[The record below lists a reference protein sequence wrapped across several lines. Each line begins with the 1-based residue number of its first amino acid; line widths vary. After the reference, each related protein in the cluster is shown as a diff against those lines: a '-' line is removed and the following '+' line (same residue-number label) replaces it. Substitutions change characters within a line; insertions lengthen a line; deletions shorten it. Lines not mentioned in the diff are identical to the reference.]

1 MMERKPVQ
9 EGDNSMKTW
18 TKVLLAG
25 AAVGAVGVIAAAA
38 YQQGKK
44 QALAQQ
50 NRRRR
55 RRAAIPCTFPPEL
68 SEEEFER
75 MAIRA
80 AHRLKKKK
88 VLVWVRNAT
97 IFGRVD
103 SQSGLSQWKF
113 SADFN
118 DHGRITGE
126 YRIWSENEDSLIP
139 RRVAESVREALLA
152 MPE

>member
-1 MMERKPVQ
+1 MLFVIADQGSLLITQGYHVDILVFLLVVKRVYDIMRGIGSKPVQ
-9 EGDNSMKTW
+9 HTADALIRLPRM
-18 TKVLLAG
+18 AG
-25 AAVGAVGVIAAAA
+25 
-38 YQQGKK
+38 Q

-88 VLVWVRNAT
+88 ASN
-97 IFGRVD
+97 
-103 SQSGLSQWKF
+103 
-113 SADFN
+113 
-118 DHGRITGE
+118 
-126 YRIWSENEDSLIP
+126 
-139 RRVAESVREALLA
+139 
-152 MPE
+152 